1 MKLIIQNCHNQ
12 NLTFQIPY
20 TGEEEFEFPFVAA
33 LGLVDF
39 EYLIPLESP
48 GEVEGAIDC
57 WTVYAE
63 DEELE
68 TLGTIIG
75 EVDGL
80 LEEFESCE
88 ECLPIYITL
97 TSCVDARVKYYTADL
112 DLIPNYEIGGVY
124 AITIDEEVGCYT
136 LATQATFGILPLL
149 PEDAEIGDMHETC
162 AICAFEILPDY
173 LIYTDCETDEIEF
186 FQAEFLEEDVDKVF
200 RLEGEGIVR
209 CYHTSISKETGE
221 AIELPEEIEFSGT
234 FNTCNGCLP
243 THIECE
249 SKSLYTLIPC
259 QGTGNVL
266 VDDDSLE
273 DLVGEYIRI
282 PFLNNRC
289 FRVTGPTAI
298 ENPDYYSPLPYEG
311 PFADCFDCHP
321 KMEVEPTLPERCC
334 SGEKVE
340 KAFCSFVDIMYRKMI
355 SERYGVKGIQ
365 KEDKFDMTLAKYK
378 AVSNQLL
385 CSDIPPLRIPKP
397 TLCCIELEKVCVVP
411 QSNCFSCEEKTT
423 EKVKP
428 AEDCLCEIADQEYE
442 CHEYSIRVTEL
453 RLSMATGNDD
463 TNLNGRVFFS
473 YYPCGSLKA
482 KTKTYKRSGEDTF
495 CVIGQPLF
503 GYFRDNEF
511 VEINTTQGDECES
524 AAGSC
529 CQ

>member
-1 MKLIIQNCHNQ
+1 M
-12 NLTFQIPY
+12 
-20 TGEEEFEFPFVAA
+20 
-33 LGLVDF
+33 
-39 EYLIPLESP
+39 
-48 GEVEGAIDC
+48 
-57 WTVYAE
+57 
-63 DEELE
+63 
-68 TLGTIIG
+68 
-75 EVDGL
+75 
-80 LEEFESCE
+80 
-88 ECLPIYITL
+88 YITL
-97 TSCVDARVKYYTADL
+97 TSCTDPRVRYYTDDL
-112 DLIPNYEIGGVY
+112 DFIPDYEINGIY
-124 AITIDEEVGCYT
+124 DITFNGSVGCYR
-136 LATQATFGILPLL
+136 LNVQGTFGIIPELPSN
-149 PEDAEIGDMHETC
+149 AEAGEKHASCVVC
-162 AICAFEILPDY
+162 AQAILPDH
-173 LIYTDCETDEIEF
+173 LIYTNCENENDKYYQEVF
-186 FQAEFLEEDVDKVF
+186 SEEDVDKVF
-200 RLEGEGIVR
+200 RAQGEGGIL
-209 CYHTSISKETGE
+209 CYHTTVSKNISGIT
-221 AIELPEEIEFSGT
+221 ELPSEAQFSGV
-234 FNTCNGCLP
+234 FNTCEGCLA
-243 THIECE
+243 THVQCE

-266 VDDDSLE
+266 IDDESLE
-273 DLVGEYIRI
+273 DFDGEYIRI

-289 FRVTGPTAI
+289 FRVTGPTMSINA
-298 ENPDYYSPLPYEG
+298 NYYSPLPYEG
-311 PFADCFDCHP
+311 PFTDCFDCYP

-378 AVSNQLL
+378 SVSNQLL

-397 TLCCIELEKVCVVP
+397 TLCCIELEKVCIVP

-428 AEDCLCEIADQEYE
+428 AEDCLCEIADQEYD
-442 CHEYSIRVTEL
+442 CHEYSIRVTEV

-463 TNLNGRVFFS
+463 TNLNSRVFFS

-482 KTKTYKRSGEDTF
+482 TTKTYKRSEEDTF